1 MKHLLFETLK
11 VADLNAWDISISFLF
26 TALLIALV
34 VKYDRESKESKLPA
48 SN

>member
-11 VADLNAWDISISFLF
+11 VADLNAWDISISLLI